1 MQFKVFDV
9 IELED
14 GKRATIIKIDDNI
27 ITGEIIDDNGKSL
40 GVKEIEKERRTK
52 IIFRNC
58 R

>member
-40 GVKEIEKERRTK
+40 GVKEIEKERITK
-52 IIFRNC
+52 IIFGNC

>member
-40 GVKEIEKERRTK
+40 GVKEIEKERITK
-52 IIFRNC
+52 IIYRNC

>member
-1 MQFKVFDV
+1 MQFKIFDV

-14 GKRATIIKIDDNI
+14 GKRATIIKIEDNI

-40 GVKEIEKERRTK
+40 GVKEIEKERITK
-52 IIFRNC
+52 IIYRNC

>member
-40 GVKEIEKERRTK
+40 GVKEIEKERITK

>member
-1 MQFKVFDV
+1 MQFKIFDV

-14 GKRATIIKIDDNI
+14 GKRATIIKIEDNI

-40 GVKEIEKERRTK
+40 GVKEIEKDRITK
-52 IIFRNC
+52 IIYRNC

>member
-14 GKRATIIKIDDNI
+14 GKRATIIKIEDNI

-40 GVKEIEKERRTK
+40 GVKEIEKERITK